1 MANSTLSAILLFRW
15 YYYRRGSGYNH
26 WSEQNI
32 SSIEFVILCL
42 VVVGV
47 LALAYYTITKRIE
60 NRSRPGA
67 KAIKAIEPLSGIHR
81 SVLSEKSDYYNK
93 LSKTHK
99 ELFEKRVRHYMST
112 KMFTT
117 EDGYAITDEMKVMIS
132 AAACQITFGLPLMG
146 NSTYTH
152 ILIMPNGNMQ
162 PKTASQ
168 SNTIVVPWK
177 EFVDGYAQSDDGQN
191 EGLKVMAMALIRD
204 NRLQSKGYKF
214 FAEKKYSKWEK
225 ISVQEAETFMSGMF
239 QNMETDERQGDE
251 YFALAVV
258 YFFEL
263 PVAFKHKYPVLFDVM
278 ADLLG
283 QDTIKRT
290 ISS

>member
-1 MANSTLSAILLFRW
+1 MVNTTLSAIFLFRW
-15 YYYRRGSGYNH
+15 YYYRGGNSSTH
-26 WSEQNI
+26 WSDQDV
-32 SSIEFVILCL
+32 SAFEFALLSVVAIGILL
-42 VVVGV
+42 VV
-47 LALAYYTITKRIE
+47 YYKVTKIIE
-60 NRSRPGA
+60 NRSKSGA
-67 KAIKAIEPLSGIHR
+67 KAIKATEPLSGIHR
-81 SVLSEKSDYYNK
+81 AVLSEKCDYYNK
-93 LSKTHK
+93 LSKPDK
-99 ELFEKRVRHYMST
+99 DLFEKRVRHYMST

-117 EDGYAITDEMKVMIS
+117 ENGYAITDEMKVMIA

-146 NSTYTH
+146 NSTFTH
-152 ILIMPNGNMQ
+152 ILIMPNGAMQ

-168 SNTIVVPWK
+168 SNTIVIPWN
-177 EFVDGYAQSDDGQN
+177 EFVEGYAQSDDGQN
-191 EGLKVMAMALIRD
+191 EGLKVMASALIKD

-214 FAEKKYSKWEK
+214 FSEKKYSKWEK

-263 PVAFKHKYPVLFDVM
+263 PVAFKHKYPMLFDVM

-290 ISS
+290 IAK

>member
-1 MANSTLSAILLFRW
+1 MGNFTLSAIFLFRW
-15 YYYRRGSGYNH
+15 YYYRGGNYSA
-26 WSEQNI
+26 WSERDF
-32 SSIEFVILCL
+32 SALEFVILSVITL
-42 VVVGV
+42 GV
-47 LALAYYTITKRIE
+47 LFFAYYKVTRLIE
-60 NRSRPGA
+60 SRTRPSA
-67 KAIKAIEPLSGIHR
+67 KAIKATEPLSGIHR
-81 SVLSEKSDYYNK
+81 SLLSEKSDYYNK
-93 LSKTHK
+93 LSKTDK

-132 AAACQITFGLPLMG
+132 AAACQLTFGLPLSG

-152 ILIMPNGNMQ
+152 VLIMPNAAME
-162 PKTASQ
+162 PKSASK
-168 SNTIVVPWK
+168 SNTIVVPWN
-177 EFVDGYAQSDDGQN
+177 EFVQGYAQSDDGQN

-204 NRLQSKGYKF
+204 NRLQSKGFKF

-225 ISVQEAETFMSGMF
+225 IASQEADTFMSGMF
-239 QNMETDERQGDE
+239 QGMANDERLGDE

-263 PVAFKHKYPVLFDVM
+263 PVAFKHKYPVLFDTL

-283 QDTIKRT
+283 QDTVKRT
-290 ISS
+290 IVK